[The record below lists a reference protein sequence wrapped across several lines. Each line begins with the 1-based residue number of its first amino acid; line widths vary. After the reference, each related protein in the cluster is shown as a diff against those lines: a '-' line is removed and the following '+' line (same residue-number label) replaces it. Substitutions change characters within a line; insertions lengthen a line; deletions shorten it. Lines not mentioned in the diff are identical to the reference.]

1 MDLKQSLNDVAR
13 ERAES
18 EQVKELEEGE
28 SVTIEFNP
36 EVDDVQFWIQRELQ
50 YSEGYISQDPEVRRL
65 QIEWSLKYIQIKELQ
80 EISLAL
86 ENINDNLLKLVG
98 IKELIL
104 KYNN

>member
-13 ERAES
+13 ERAEA
-18 EQVKELEEGE
+18 EQVKELEEAE

-36 EVDDVQFWIQRELQ
+36 EVDDVKFWIQRELQ

-65 QIEWSLKYIQIKELQ
+65 QIEWSLQLLKINELQ

-98 IKELIL
+98 IK

>member
-1 MDLKQSLNDVAR
+1 MDLQQALNDVAR
-13 ERAES
+13 ERAEA
-18 EQVKELEEGE
+18 EQVKELEEGQ

-36 EVDDVQFWIQRELQ
+36 DMDDVVFWIQRELQ

-65 QIEWSLKYIQIKELQ
+65 QIEWSLQLLKINELQ

-98 IKELIL
+98 IK

>member
-13 ERAES
+13 ERAEA
-18 EQVKELEEGE
+18 EQVKELEEAE

-36 EVDDVQFWIQRELQ
+36 EVDDVKFWIQRELQ
-50 YSEGYISQDPEVRRL
+50 YSEGYISQDSEVRRL
-65 QIEWSLKYIQIKELQ
+65 QIEWSLQLLKINELQ

-98 IKELIL
+98 IK

>member
-65 QIEWSLKYIQIKELQ
+65 QIEWSLQLLKINELQ

-98 IKELIL
+98 IK

>member
-13 ERAES
+13 ERAEA
-18 EQVKELEEGE
+18 EQVKELEEGQ
-28 SVTIEFNP
+28 SVRIEFNP
-36 EVDDVQFWIQRELQ
+36 NMDDVKFWIQRELQ

-65 QIEWSLKYIQIKELQ
+65 QIEWSLQLLKINELQ

-98 IKELIL
+98 IK